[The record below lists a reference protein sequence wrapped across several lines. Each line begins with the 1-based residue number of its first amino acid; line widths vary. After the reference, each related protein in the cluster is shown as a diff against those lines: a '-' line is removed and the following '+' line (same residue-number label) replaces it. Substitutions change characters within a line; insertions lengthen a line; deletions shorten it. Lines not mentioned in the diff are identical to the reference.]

1 MSASGRGRLASR
13 AWGRRA
19 AVSGAGVVAFF
30 YTGTGPV
37 EVQTPTASTRNPPG
51 KQPAAPSTPIR
62 GSGLRIRGSVHG
74 WASEMLLTP
83 PGCITKMV
91 VERPPWRSTDLGR
104 STHQTT
110 AGIAGAGDPSARSH
124 EQIDRRAERR
134 IVAING
140 QAFLFARTAPQAT
153 GSIAASETLLTNGR
167 SHRRLILCASRL
179 PPWDSRRK
187 PT

>member
-1 MSASGRGRLASR
+1 MSASDRGRLASR

-74 WASEMLLTP
+74 WASEMLAHAARLHH
-83 PGCITKMV
+83 
-91 VERPPWRSTDLGR
+91 EDGR
-104 STHQTT
+104 
-110 AGIAGAGDPSARSH
+110 
-124 EQIDRRAERR
+124 
-134 IVAING
+134 
-140 QAFLFARTAPQAT
+140 RTAAL
-153 GSIAASETLLTNGR
+153 ALN
-167 SHRRLILCASRL
+167 
-179 PPWDSRRK
+179 
-187 PT
+187 